1 MNHFWF
7 PPLPLHYLL
16 LGCLTGVGLG
26 CTFSSK
32 AIAQSPPAPSARHS
46 QQLIYGEHLYSAS
59 DRQWIRRNAKNAQE
73 SNRPIALPT
82 LDTMNIDRSVVS
94 IHPTPPLFNPSAEQI
109 RPVTALVGN
118 ETDLLSPTSEPLQ
131 GDVPWDTAEHDG
143 LEADQLVVD
152 TVEVD
157 TVEVDTVEVGTVEL
171 ELAQVDDATIL
182 DSEDSAD
189 PEETD
194 QSLNPFDPNLDDL
207 DPELGILRL
216 RLLSNDASGV
226 PSSAAVLDPELG
238 VLRLRA
244 IPQTSEPIVEE
255 NSVVF
260 AQGNLGFFS
269 GNNLLARTEPLSD
282 VTLQSG
288 LSLRVV
294 PRLGPRTFFV
304 GTAGGSV
311 LNYADHSEFNYKELD
326 LNVGIYHWLNQRTY
340 VDVGWRNQQFFAEDG
355 GDRFLNDHQ
364 ARFSVGRTDQLTS
377 DLKLDSAYHL
387 QASWSDPTD
396 RNRLI
401 NRLSVGLSHPITS
414 EVNASVWYQ
423 LALID
428 FTQQDRY
435 DSYHQFLAQL
445 QFELSEEVTLTVFG
459 GGRLGDSTHSLID
472 FDSTLLGISLAM
484 NFALF

>member
-7 PPLPLHYLL
+7 PPLPLHYVL
-16 LGCLTGVGLG
+16 LGCFTGVSLGLM
-26 CTFSSK
+26 CSSK
-32 AIAQSPPAPSARHS
+32 AIAQSPPAPSSHS
-46 QQLIYGEHLYSAS
+46 LQQLIDDGERFYFAS
-59 DRQWIRRNAKNAQE
+59 DRQWIGEDAINVQE
-73 SNRPIALPT
+73 SNRPIPRPILKAM
-82 LDTMNIDRSVVS
+82 DIDPSVLEPIAPISDELASV
-94 IHPTPPLFNPSAEQI
+94 HHPLFTPN
-109 RPVTALVGN
+109 
-118 ETDLLSPTSEPLQ
+118 
-131 GDVPWDTAEHDG
+131 AEHTRVVEALLNTETPG
-143 LEADQLVVD
+143 LLPPNPEHPQGYAPWA
-152 TVEVD
+152 TVERDSLGADRLV
-157 TVEVDTVEVGTVEL
+157 VGTVEV
-171 ELAQVDDATIL
+171 ELAQVDDATLL

-189 PEETD
+189 PGGDDRSEVNPLSP
-194 QSLNPFDPNLDDL
+194 SLDTL

-216 RLLSNDASGV
+216 RPLSNEASGV
-226 PSSAAVLDPELG
+226 RSSAAVLDPELG

-244 IPQTSEPIVEE
+244 IPQTSEPSLEE
-255 NSVVF
+255 KDAVVF
-260 AQGNLGFFS
+260 VQGNLGFFS
-269 GNNLLARTEPLSD
+269 GNNLLARTDPLSD

-288 LSLRVV
+288 LSVRAV
-294 PRLGPRTFFV
+294 PRLGPRTFLV

-311 LNYADHSEFNYKELD
+311 LKYADHGEFDYRELD
-326 LNVGIYHWLNQRTY
+326 LNVGIYHWLNRRTY

-364 ARFSVGRTDQLTS
+364 ARLSIGRTDQLTS
-377 DLKLDSAYHL
+377 DLRLDSAYHL
-387 QASWSDPTD
+387 QASWADPSD
-396 RNRLI
+396 RSRFI

-414 EVNASVWYQ
+414 KVDASVFYQ

-445 QFELSEEVTLTVFG
+445 QFGLSEDVTLTIFG